1 MPRFLDTVP
10 IVKPKR
16 SSFDL
21 SNRYK
26 FTARFANL
34 IPAVC
39 IPTLPSD
46 HFSLA
51 ANFQARIAALINP
64 IYDDITARVEWFFV
78 PNEILWPQWKA
89 FITGN
94 DIQNG
99 SPSTQVSIFS
109 SMGGVPI
116 FKLFRGSYDNYVS
129 TDIED
134 TSLGNYLS
142 AIGEYDVSNLNV
154 PGQPFIYNGSLAD
167 YLGIGLEMCNSN
179 RVDPYEYS
187 FNGLPFLAYQ
197 RVFFDYYVNQP
208 TDTIVGDYDNLINQ
222 FFEFYSGSFSDLD
235 PLSVWSAADSGY
247 TKYNLFNEILPL
259 RNRAWNKDIFTTATV
274 KPVGDAAVNIDTSS
288 GSISIPQI
296 NLARALYRL
305 GYKDNIT
312 GGRYDENILAQ
323 FGILPSAVEMHRA
336 VFLGSQSYK
345 VNVNGVVQT
354 SATSEVS
361 PQANMAGLGVASGS
375 TGRINYTCHEHGY
388 IIGMFS
394 IMPRSTYAFST
405 RKDFFK
411 NDRYDFA
418 WPDLAGIG
426 DEEINIAE
434 VWDTNFVGRA
444 YGSSYREDT
453 FGYQQRY
460 YDYKQILDSVHGGF
474 RNFTGDLGAYTMA
487 RTAPGTGAVSRPSST
502 GYKLNSHFVRPVVH
516 PTGTLDAELS
526 RPFADSDIYTGGYH
540 YVCDFYA
547 DIRANRPI
555 PEYSLPML

>member
-51 ANFQARIAALINP
+51 ANFQARLAALINP

-78 PNEILWPQWKA
+78 PNELLWSRWKE

-94 DIQNG
+94 SKMNIADYNPNSLADGLIRTVLYRW
-99 SPSTQVSIFS
+99 S
-109 SMGGVPI
+109 
-116 FKLFRGSYDNYVS
+116 DNYTPDFVQAYYDLVTQS
-129 TDIED
+129 SSD
-134 TSLGNYLS
+134 SLTNLVDYVGNDWVTGP
-142 AIGEYDVSNLNV
+142 AKFAFVK
-154 PGQPFIYNGSLAD
+154 NGSLAD
-167 YLGIGLEMCNSN
+167 YLGIGLASYEPLLPQTEY
-179 RVDPYEYS
+179 VDAAAYS
-187 FNGLPFLAYQ
+187 FNLLPFLAYQ
-197 RVFFDYYVNQP
+197 RIYSDYY
-208 TDTIVGDYDNLINQ
+208 
-222 FFEFYSGSFSDLD
+222 
-235 PLSVWSAADSGY
+235 
-247 TKYNLFNEILPL
+247 FNEQTDLFSWETFVAQFNEYIEQNASSNIIVPYDFISINSSASDFLYGL
-259 RNRAWNKDIFTTATV
+259 KNRAWNKDIFTTATV

-405 RKDFFK
+405 RKDFFRS
-411 NDRYDFA
+411 DRFDFA

-426 DEEINIAE
+426 DEEINVGE
-434 VWDTNFVGRA
+434 VWDVDLKFFNSMPITRD
-444 YGSSYREDT
+444 DT

-487 RTAPGTGAVSRPSST
+487 RTAPIPATASSIA
-502 GYKLNSHFVRPVVH
+502 GSFKLNPSFVRPD
-516 PTGTLDAELS
+516 TYNLELS

>member
-51 ANFQARIAALINP
+51 ANFQARLAALINP

-78 PNEILWPQWKA
+78 PNELLWSRWKE

-94 DIQNG
+94 SKMNIADYNPNTLADGLIRTVLYRWSDDYTQDFVQAYYDLVTVSGSDSLTNLVDYVGSDWVNG
-99 SPSTQVSIFS
+99 PAKYAFV
-109 SMGGVPI
+109 
-116 FKLFRGSYDNYVS
+116 K
-129 TDIED
+129 
-134 TSLGNYLS
+134 
-142 AIGEYDVSNLNV
+142 
-154 PGQPFIYNGSLAD
+154 NGSLAD
-167 YLGIGLEMCNSN
+167 YLGIGLATYDALISEPQN
-179 RVDPYEYS
+179 VDYAAYS
-187 FNGLPFLAYQ
+187 FNLLPFLAYQ
-197 RVFFDYYVNQP
+197 RVYSDYY
-208 TDTIVGDYDNLINQ
+208 
-222 FFEFYSGSFSDLD
+222 
-235 PLSVWSAADSGY
+235 
-247 TKYNLFNEILPL
+247 FNEQTDLLSWETFFAQFNEYIEQNGSSGNIIVPYDFISMNSTASEFLYGL
-259 RNRAWNKDIFTTATV
+259 KNRAWNKDIFTTATI

-354 SATSEVS
+354 SATSDVS

-405 RKDFFK
+405 RKDFFRS
-411 NDRYDFA
+411 DRFDFA

-426 DEEINIAE
+426 DEEINIGE
-434 VWDTNFVGRA
+434 VWDVDLKFFNSMPITRD
-444 YGSSYREDT
+444 DT

-487 RTAPGTGAVSRPSST
+487 RTAPIPVNAGSIAGSF
-502 GYKLNSHFVRPVVH
+502 KLNPSFVRPDSYN
-516 PTGTLDAELS
+516 LEMS

>member
-26 FTARFANL
+26 FTARLANL

-46 HFSLA
+46 YFSLA
-51 ANFQARIAALINP
+51 ANFQARLAALINP
-64 IYDDITARVEWFFV
+64 IYDDLTARVEWFFV
-78 PNEILWPQWKA
+78 PNEIIWPGWKE

-94 DIQNG
+94 SKMNQPDFPSSYNNESLLSLVLYRWNDNFTSEFVQEYYDDITSGGASYNSLTNLVDQVGADWING
-99 SPSTQVSIFS
+99 
-109 SMGGVPI
+109 
-116 FKLFRGSYDNYVS
+116 
-129 TDIED
+129 
-134 TSLGNYLS
+134 
-142 AIGEYDVSNLNV
+142 IGKYAFVK
-154 PGQPFIYNGSLAD
+154 NGSLAD
-167 YLGIGLEMCNSN
+167 YLGIGLGVSSALLSS
-179 RVDPYEYS
+179 DIDAAAYE
-187 FNGLPFLAYQ
+187 FNALPFLAYQ
-197 RVFFDYYVNQP
+197 RIYSDYYLNEP
-208 TDTIVGDYDNLINQ
+208 TDNMTFESFQASLTEFINNVASGNIIVPYDLMGYNSSLS
-222 FFEFYSGSFSDLD
+222 EFLY
-235 PLSVWSAADSGY
+235 PV
-247 TKYNLFNEILPL
+247 K
-259 RNRAWNKDIFTTATV
+259 NRAWNKDIFTTATV

-394 IMPRSTYAFST
+394 IMPRSTYALST

-411 NDRYDFA
+411 FDRFDFA

-426 DEEINIAE
+426 DEEIMVGE
-434 VWDTNFVGRA
+434 VWDDYFVGVNNL
-444 YGSSYREDT
+444 REDT

-474 RNFTGDLGAYTMA
+474 RNFNGDLGAYTMA
-487 RTAPGTGAVSRPSST
+487 RETP
-502 GYKLNSHFVRPVVH
+502 LNSLGRPTSDLMKLHSAFVRPNSFE
-516 PTGTLDAELS
+516 LSLS